1 MNKYL
6 IRGLVLTALGIVIG
20 LFGSFL
26 QEEEHDVYKWV
37 LSASVIVFGLGFL
50 TIVYSLIRKI
60 ERKSI
65 IEERKEQQN
74 EIEDA
79 DLNSDDPS
87 S

>member
-65 IEERKEQQN
+65 IDERKEQQN